1 MIIEISIAVIAIC
14 VVVLTIEK
22 IIHERILRE
31 SAMYQFHSTIKLN
44 GDILEMLDDFIGHIF
59 EEHIMLKGDYAQIP
73 YINSTEEENLRKE
86 IINKVS
92 ERISTTMYNQ
102 LSLHYNKNSIPTI
115 IGEKIYELVSLYVA
129 QHNTSKPVINK

>member
-14 VVVLTIEK
+14 IVVLTIEK

-59 EEHIMLKGDYAQIP
+59 EEHIMLKGDYAQVP

-115 IGEKIYELVSLYVA
+115 IGEKIYELVALYVT
-129 QHNTSKPVINK
+129 QHNTSKPIINK